1 MVRSR
6 DTPTAS
12 LAKGRHSAALN
23 CGDCVAYAA
32 ARLSAEPLFAP
43 GGATQCGVSSWT
55 SCPSSSANRGNASTA
70 ATALLLAAIMVAL
83 LAAHYLTR
91 INGMLLF
98 WLAFI
103 LTRPLGAVVGNILSK
118 SPERGGLNW
127 GNAGATGVL
136 EAALIG
142 LVAYQTVHVRRNP
155 LPPLPAPVNRRT
167 GERQRPNGQLITLP
181 RS

>member
-1 MVRSR
+1 
-6 DTPTAS
+6 
-12 LAKGRHSAALN
+12 
-23 CGDCVAYAA
+23 
-32 ARLSAEPLFAP
+32 
-43 GGATQCGVSSWT
+43 
-55 SCPSSSANRGNASTA
+55 
-70 ATALLLAAIMVAL
+70 MVAL

-91 INGMLLF
+91 MNGMLLF
-98 WLAFI
+98 WIAFI

-136 EAALIG
+136 VAALIG